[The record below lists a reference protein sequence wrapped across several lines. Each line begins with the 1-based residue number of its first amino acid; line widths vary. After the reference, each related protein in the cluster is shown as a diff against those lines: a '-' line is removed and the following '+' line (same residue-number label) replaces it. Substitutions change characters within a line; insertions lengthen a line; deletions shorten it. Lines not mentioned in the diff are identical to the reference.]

1 LNVKASQ
8 ITPVRVSPRVILG
21 KYMLTNSAGGGA
33 NAFSVLLT
41 GLQANVPTY
50 GGSGSDSSSGSS
62 DSTSITTSPPSTET
76 QAKQRPTVVTS
87 MAQGTTVIITQTPE
101 ATSGSSSGDSSS
113 GGGTSVAGIAA
124 GVVVGVL
131 AVIAIVVGIFF
142 LLRRRKKQ
150 AAEEEYKRTQVSDFM
165 RGGERKPPS
174 TGYSQMSDS
183 RLDPESGARRDSHGS
198 IADNQDYSRRVLR
211 VSEETLLNP

>member
-1 LNVKASQ
+1 
-8 ITPVRVSPRVILG
+8 
-21 KYMLTNSAGGGA
+21 
-33 NAFSVLLT
+33 
-41 GLQANVPTY
+41 
-50 GGSGSDSSSGSS
+50 
-62 DSTSITTSPPSTET
+62 
-76 QAKQRPTVVTS
+76 
-87 MAQGTTVIITQTPE
+87 MAQGTTVIITQTPS
-101 ATSGSSSGDSSS
+101 ATSGSSSGDSS

-131 AVIAIVVGIFF
+131 AVIGIVVGIFF
-142 LLRRRKKQ
+142 LLRHRKKQ

-183 RLDPESGARRDSHGS
+183 RLDPEAGARRDSHGS

-211 VSEETLLNP
+211 VSRGNLLTS